1 VLRKSEL
8 LHFFNL
14 SQSQRCCFA
23 TARWGREYLVEFE
36 PCEELYLVTCDDKIK
51 YPIVGTGC
59 VTTDRCTHDPT
70 DFLIFI
76 SHLPPSPIFTVV
88 RVGDGGKKIGGG

>member
-1 VLRKSEL
+1 MLRKSEL

-70 DFLIFI
+70 DCDDKIKY
-76 SHLPPSPIFTVV
+76 PIAGFPNV
-88 RVGDGGKKIGGG
+88 R